1 MKRNR
6 VPFSADP
13 DEGIYKAGLARGQTN
28 IRTDTMTFR
37 WRDEV
42 YELPIGEA
50 VLLAQ
55 YNGYWYQA
63 KVKALRKFARKRAL
77 EKHCG

>member
-1 MKRNR
+1 MISRYR
-6 VPFSADP
+6 IPLSAYP
-13 DEGIYKAGLARGQTN
+13 DEGIYRAGFARGQTN

-50 VLLAQ
+50 IGVAH
-55 YNGYWYQA
+55 YNSYFYRA
-63 KVKALRKFARKRAL
+63 KVKALRKLVL
-77 EKHCG
+77 EKRRGRL

>member
-1 MKRNR
+1 MTLRYR
-6 VPFSADP
+6 IPLSAHP
-13 DEGIYKAGLARGQTN
+13 DEGIYRAGLARGQTN

-50 VLLAQ
+50 MKVAT
-55 YNGYWYQA
+55 YNGYWYAA
-63 KVKALRKFARKRAL
+63 KVRVLRKLAL
-77 EKHCG
+77 EKRRG